1 MAVMFKTPDILDDIT
16 RTTHYNEDNEYQEE
30 TLDVPTNEVKLIKE
44 LDRMV
49 SEGIPL
55 SQTQLMR
62 RTGLTGGTLRYYDYI
77 FNDMIEMLGLFYPVE
92 GTSKVKESPKYQEAK
107 ELLDKHEIH
116 DFDTLQNKVL
126 EEIIAIALT
135 AGMGNDKYAAFVD
148 DLYNSGIV
156 NKTFNDKAYTPTEA
170 VCSFLGQRYIHP
182 DFVSLDIN
190 EMGKRVYEK
199 YLTVQELKAEYD
211 RLKVEV

>member
-49 SEGIPL
+49 SGGIPL

-62 RTGLTGGTLRYYDYI
+62 RTGLTGGTLRHYDYI

-199 YLTVQELKAEYD
+199 YLTVQELKVEYD
-211 RLKVEV
+211 RLKAEV

>member
-1 MAVMFKTPDILDDIT
+1 MAVMFRTPDILDDIT

-30 TLDVPTNEVKLIKE
+30 ALDVPTNEVKLIKE

-62 RTGLTGGTLRYYDYI
+62 RTGLTGGTLRHYEYI

-92 GTSKVKESPKYQEAK
+92 ETSKVKEGPKYKEAK
-107 ELLDKHEIH
+107 SLLDKNDIH
-116 DFDTLQNKVL
+116 DFGTLESKVAKKITNL
-126 EEIIAIALT
+126 ICGVDDNFAVLI
-135 AGMGNDKYAAFVD
+135 D
-148 DLYNSGIV
+148 DLYNSGMV
-156 NKTFNDKAYTPTEA
+156 NK
-170 VCSFLGQRYIHP
+170 SFHEKVLDPAQAMFSFMGQRYIHP

-190 EMGKRVYEK
+190 EMGKFVFEK
-199 YLTVQELKAEYD
+199 YKRVQELKAEYD
-211 RLKVEV
+211 RLKAEI